1 MQINEQEL
9 AQAVD
14 RLREGET
21 VMGLSYDKVM
31 ESAMHN
37 DSFVYEI
44 LDDLLN
50 GNLQMAK
57 DEIDSLFDRNAES
70 MLRELYRTKL
80 EHGAGY

>member
-1 MQINEQEL
+1 MINEKEL
-9 AQAVD
+9 AEAVE
-14 RLREGET
+14 RLREGEA

-31 ESAMHN
+31 ESVMHN

-50 GNLQMAK
+50 GNLQMGK
-57 DEIDSLFDRNAES
+57 DEIESLFDRNAES

-80 EHGAGY
+80 ENEAGL

>member
-1 MQINEQEL
+1 MINEQEL
-9 AQAVD
+9 AETVD
-14 RLREGET
+14 RLREGEQ

-50 GNLQMAK
+50 GNLKMAK
-57 DEIDSLFDRNAES
+57 DEIESLFNRNADS

-80 EHGAGY
+80 EHEAGY